1 MEMEMKHSLHNE
13 YRSINKNKIK
23 KNKNKNKKLTDRNDV
38 LGIEL
43 VDKLVLMLAAE
54 GGFVELEDGAEGGD
68 VGGGVEGGFVEL
80 GEDGEFEDLGL
91 RVWRE

>member
-1 MEMEMKHSLHNE
+1 M
-13 YRSINKNKIK
+13 
-23 KNKNKNKKLTDRNDV
+23 
-38 LGIEL
+38 
-43 VDKLVLMLAAE
+43 LMLAAE

-80 GEDGEFEDLGL
+80 GEDGEFEDLGFNFGL